1 MTPDAASYAQRVIS
15 ATNITFDSNWAQT
28 HGATALVVF
37 VTATVLSVVAK
48 ILVRRLEH
56 KMEALETVD
65 GESGLKRTTTITHAL
80 TNTFLTLIWVVA
92 LLIILGEFGVSLA
105 PLIAGAGIV
114 GVALGFGA
122 QTLVRDG
129 LSGFFI
135 LWENQFRLGDTVDAY
150 TTAGVISGRIEAL
163 SLRVTSV
170 RMFDGT
176 LNYIPNGNI
185 QVIAN
190 KSRGWARA
198 IVDVRVAYDEDV
210 DRVRALLDEVF
221 EQLREGGLKGLIES
235 GPEVLGIQTM
245 ASDALVV
252 RVIADCVLGHKVEV
266 ERMMRERIV
275 ARLTEAKIR
284 VPISPGAPQKP

>member
-1 MTPDAASYAQRVIS
+1 MIS
-15 ATNITFDSNWAQT
+15 ATTSICDPRWLQS
-28 HGATALVVF
+28 HGVAALAALVV
-37 VTATVLSVVAK
+37 AIVLSVAAK

-56 KMEALETVD
+56 KMEDLENFV

-80 TNTFLTLIWVVA
+80 TNTFLTLIWIVT
-92 LLIILGEFGVSLA
+92 LLIILGEFGVNLA
-105 PLIAGAGIV
+105 PLIAGAGIA

-150 TTAGVISGRIEAL
+150 TTAGIISGRIEAL
-163 SLRVTSV
+163 TLRVTSV

-185 QVIAN
+185 QVVAN

-210 DRVRALLDEVF
+210 DHVRALLDEIF
-221 EQLREGGLKGLIES
+221 EQLRECGLKDHIES
-235 GPEVLGIQTM
+235 GPEVLGVQTM

-266 ERMMRERIV
+266 ERVLRERIA
-275 ARLTEAKIR
+275 ARFADAEIR
-284 VPISPGAPQKP
+284 VPVSPSAPQKPQDA

>member
-1 MTPDAASYAQRVIS
+1 MIG
-15 ATNITFDSNWAQT
+15 ATNTTFDSDWLQT
-28 HGATALVVF
+28 NGATALIVF
-37 VTATVLSVVAK
+37 VVAIVLSAVAK
-48 ILVRRLEH
+48 ILVRRMEH
-56 KMEALETVD
+56 KMEDLETFV
-65 GESGLKRTTTITHAL
+65 GESGLRRTTTITHAL

-92 LLIILGEFGVSLA
+92 MLIILGEFGVSLA
-105 PLIAGAGIV
+105 PLMAGAGIV

-150 TTAGVISGRIEAL
+150 TTAGIISGRIEAL
-163 SLRVTSV
+163 TLRVTSV

-210 DRVRALLDEVF
+210 DRVRALLTDVF
-221 EQLREGGLKGLIES
+221 EQLREGALKGLIES
-235 GPEVLGIQTM
+235 GPGVLGIQTM

-252 RVIADCVLGHKVEV
+252 RVISDCVVGRKVEV
-266 ERMMRERIV
+266 ERILREQIASRFSD
-275 ARLTEAKIR
+275 AKIR
-284 VPISPGAPQKP
+284 VPVSHGAPHIQGT

>member
-1 MTPDAASYAQRVIS
+1 MTPDTASYAQRVIG
-15 ATNITFDSNWAQT
+15 ATNPFDASWVKT

-37 VTATVLSVVAK
+37 VAAIVLSVATK
-48 ILVRRLEH
+48 LLVRRLERR
-56 KMEALETVD
+56 MEDLETFV
-65 GESGLKRTTTITHAL
+65 GESGLRRTTTITHAL

-105 PLIAGAGIV
+105 PLIAGAGMI

-135 LWENQFRLGDTVDAY
+135 LWENQFRLGDTVDAH
-150 TTAGVISGRIEAL
+150 TTAGIISGRIEAL
-163 SLRVTSV
+163 TLRVTSI

-210 DRVRALLDEVF
+210 DRVRALLDEIF
-221 EQLREGGLKGLIES
+221 QQLREGGLKDLIES

-245 ASDALVV
+245 ASDARVV
-252 RVIADCVLGHKVEV
+252 RVIADCVPGHKVEV
-266 ERMMRERIV
+266 ERVLRERIV
-275 ARLTEAKIR
+275 ASLTEAKIP